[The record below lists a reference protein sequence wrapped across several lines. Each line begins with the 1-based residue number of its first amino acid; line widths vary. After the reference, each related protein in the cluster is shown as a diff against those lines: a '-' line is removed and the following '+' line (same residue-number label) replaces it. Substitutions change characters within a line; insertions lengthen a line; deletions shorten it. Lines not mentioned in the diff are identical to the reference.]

1 MRYFQPEYE
10 CISSEEMRTL
20 QLERLR
26 ALVSYAYERIPFYH
40 DSFDTAGFDPLS
52 LSSLD
57 DIERIPFTLKQD
69 MRDAYPF
76 GMFAVPRKDVVR
88 IHASSGTTGTATV
101 VGYTQHDLDVW
112 ADCFAR
118 CLVEDGATSES
129 VVQIAYGYG
138 LFTGGL
144 GAHYGA
150 ERLGATA
157 LPMSSGNTKRQ
168 IQLMQDF
175 QSDILACTPSYA
187 LNIADA
193 AIASG
198 LNPARDFPLSG
209 AILGGEPS
217 SNGVRR
223 EIEEKLGI
231 NVVDVYGLSEIM
243 GPGVACECTRHTGLH
258 VADDHFLIEIIDPVT
273 LKHVAPGEWGELV
286 VTTLTKECS
295 PLVRYRTRDITRII
309 TGEPCPCGRTNTRI
323 DRMRGRSDD
332 MLIIRG
338 VNVFPSQIEQ
348 VITGFPDVA
357 SHYQIVLTT
366 KGVLDEISLRVE
378 PIETFDFD
386 EVRKIEDLQRDIAAE
401 LKSELQ
407 IKVNVHVVEPRSIER
422 YEGKAQ
428 RVLDLREKGE

>member
-1 MRYFQPEYE
+1 MQCFQPEYE
-10 CISSEEMRTL
+10 CMPPEKMRAL
-20 QLERLR
+20 QLERLQ
-26 ALVSYAYERIPFYH
+26 ALLSYVYENIPFYH
-40 DSFDTAGFDPLS
+40 DSFDAAGFDP
-52 LSSLD
+52 SSLATLED
-57 DIERIPFTLKQD
+57 VEQIPFTLKQD

-101 VGYTQHDLDVW
+101 VGYTQHDLDMW

-118 CLVEDGATSES
+118 CLVEDGATNES

-144 GAHYGA
+144 GAHYGT

-187 LNIADA
+187 LNIADT
-193 AIASG
+193 AIEAG
-198 LNPARDFPLSG
+198 LDPARDFSLSG

-217 SNGVRR
+217 SNGVRH
-223 EIEEKLGI
+223 EIEEKLGL
-231 NVVDVYGLSEIM
+231 NVVDVYGLSEIL
-243 GPGVACECTRHTGLH
+243 GPGVACECTCHSGLH
-258 VADDHFLIEIIDPVT
+258 VADDHFLVEIIDPVT
-273 LKHVAPGEWGELV
+273 LKHVEPGEWGELV

-309 TGEPCPCGRTNTRI
+309 PGKPCACGRTNTRI

-348 VITGFPDVA
+348 VITKFSEVA

-366 KGVLDEISLRVE
+366 KGVLDEITLRVE
-378 PIETFDFD
+378 PVETFDFD
-386 EVRKIEDLQRDIAAE
+386 EVRKIEDLQHRITAE

-407 IKVNVHVVEPRSIER
+407 IKVNVRVVEPRSIER
-422 YEGKAQ
+422 YEGKAK